1 MQDNRRGGGQRRDFN
16 DRGDRG
22 DQRGGQRRD
31 FGGARRGQGREYPDR
46 SDFGSGARDFPRER
60 PYRSDRPYGGDRRGT
75 TRTGG
80 RPPARSGSDEGGMA
94 IRLDPRRL
102 SLLKEL
108 AGEQGM
114 RPGEL
119 VTEWIQERLDAERAG
134 GAAATGALATGARST
149 GAQGSGAQA
158 SAVAALSARVDD
170 LSQRLDELM
179 SSGRRSGSPAAS
191 VKRPEAVKTAPS
203 TADSAATQPR
213 ATRTRKAASA
223 TGADRSAPAAATTAA
238 TDPPDV
244 TAAAPRGRRAVTP
257 RTPAA
262 TGRRVP
268 LHEEIASVI
277 SEGGPMSAAQ
287 IAQAIVDRGRYA
299 PPRSDRPLDAATVNS
314 RVSNPIYRSRFRR
327 EDGKI
332 GLSE

>member
-158 SAVAALSARVDD
+158 SAVAALS
-170 LSQRLDELM
+170 
-179 SSGRRSGSPAAS
+179 
-191 VKRPEAVKTAPS
+191 
-203 TADSAATQPR
+203 
-213 ATRTRKAASA
+213 
-223 TGADRSAPAAATTAA
+223 
-238 TDPPDV
+238 
-244 TAAAPRGRRAVTP
+244 
-257 RTPAA
+257 
-262 TGRRVP
+262 
-268 LHEEIASVI
+268 
-277 SEGGPMSAAQ
+277 
-287 IAQAIVDRGRYA
+287 
-299 PPRSDRPLDAATVNS
+299 
-314 RVSNPIYRSRFRR
+314 
-327 EDGKI
+327 
-332 GLSE
+332 

>member
-16 DRGDRG
+16 DRGD
-22 DQRGGQRRD
+22 QRGGRRD
-31 FGGARRGQGREYPDR
+31 FGGPRRGPGREYPDR
-46 SDFGSGARDFPRER
+46 SDAGMGARDFPRER
-60 PYRSDRPYGGDRRGT
+60 PYRSDRPYGGDRGGAA
-75 TRTGG
+75 RTGG
-80 RPPARSGSDEGGMA
+80 RPGPRSGSDEGGMA

-119 VTEWIQERLDAERAG
+119 VTEWVQQRLDAERTG
-134 GAAATGALATGARST
+134 GASGGQTAGST
-149 GAQGSGAQA
+149 RADVAQGSAL
-158 SAVAALSARVDD
+158 AALSARVDD
-170 LSQRLDELM
+170 LSQRLNELM
-179 SSGRRSGSPAAS
+179 AGGARPGSVVTPKQAATPKADSTPPPASAAAD
-191 VKRPEAVKTAPS
+191 VVAEPPRTKRPRKAGAGAPS
-203 TADSAATQPR
+203 DLAA
-213 ATRTRKAASA
+213 AAA
-223 TGADRSAPAAATTAA
+223 VSAPAPSEAREPLPRRRRAAATRVA
-238 TDPPDV
+238 TVP
-244 TAAAPRGRRAVTP
+244 
-257 RTPAA
+257 
-262 TGRRVP
+262 TGTDRRVP

-299 PPRSDRPLDAATVNS
+299 APRSDRPLDAATVNS

-332 GLSE
+332 GLSD